1 MSYFTTALY
10 LWSISCGS
18 YLYLWVT
25 LVPVFVGHTY
35 HYALL
40 CTFIS
45 VHTGLCICSGGSYLC
60 LLERFVSSRFSS
72 GAQLLRIHVVE
83 RDNVS
88 ADVVSE
94 RILFVGILKWS
105 RYLQMCFHCGQVLE
119 GFHVVLLE
127 NLCCCLYL

>member
-1 MSYFTTALY
+1 MFIFTIISCVIMYFLVILY
-10 LWSISCGS
+10 QCFVFVFVVLSCGS

-40 CTFIS
+40 YTFILA
-45 VHTGLCICSGGSYLC
+45 HTGLCICGGSYLC
-60 LLERFVSSRFSS
+60 LLERFVPSSFSS

-94 RILFVGILKWS
+94 RILFVGILKWN
-105 RYLQMCFHCGQVLE
+105 RYLQMCVFN
-119 GFHVVLLE
+119 VVMDKS
-127 NLCCCLYL
+127 